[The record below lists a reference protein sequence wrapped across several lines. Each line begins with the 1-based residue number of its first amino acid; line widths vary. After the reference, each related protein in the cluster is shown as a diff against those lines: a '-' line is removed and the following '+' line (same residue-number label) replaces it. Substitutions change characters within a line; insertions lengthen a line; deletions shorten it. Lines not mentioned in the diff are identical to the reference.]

1 MSRLISLQLPRVI
14 IFGGKWN
21 LFFAFTS
28 SSSLRYPYNWQQHVH
43 IWSTSCISF
52 KLIFSRSMVCG
63 ELARVNQ
70 LSALVHSCFHRF
82 IERFMHLHIHALE
95 MIISFP
101 PLPPDVCRNTHS
113 FYMPFNLLA
122 RILYWIYSV
131 ARGDNKISIS
141 CQRTLQLTMSYN
153 RWTRHHF
160 LCRTRS
166 LTSDGNES
174 LEFLRISYRSP
185 VSSGWNAIEKK
196 RFLMR
201 FNFPPTRRDW
211 VFPKG
216 EG

>member
-1 MSRLISLQLPRVI
+1 MRGIGTCEPALGLGSL
-14 IFGGKWN
+14 
-21 LFFAFTS
+21 LF
-28 SSSLRYPYNWQQHVH
+28 V
-43 IWSTSCISF
+43 
-52 KLIFSRSMVCG
+52 
-63 ELARVNQ
+63 
-70 LSALVHSCFHRF
+70 HRF

-174 LEFLRISYRSP
+174 LEYEFLRISYRSP

-196 RFLMR
+196 RC
-201 FNFPPTRRDW
+201 FNFPPDSERLSFSKGGGVDRIKENTCAITRRLARSLARLNSINHEIS
-211 VFPKG
+211 FPPLVVVLRGVALARMAAFLESWTLEKRR
-216 EG
+216 